1 MAGLLRS
8 IVESE
13 EARQARN
20 EAEAKWSG
28 AVMAWEALTL
38 ILAYD
43 PEFGAVIGESGK
55 VRTFVWQGAR
65 SADMPDIQ
73 VIYEDNDPYLEVI
86 DLKYK
91 TAGKYLQQRH

>member
-13 EARQARN
+13 EARKARN
-20 EAEAKWSG
+20 EAESKWSG
-28 AVMAWEALTL
+28 AETAWEALTL

-43 PEFGAVIGESGK
+43 PEFGTVIGESGK

-65 SADMPDIQ
+65 STDMPDVQ

-86 DLKYK
+86 DLRYK
-91 TAGKYLQQRH
+91 TAGRYARQRH